1 MKTLSNGMI
10 LSDLSNLSAEEQDKN
25 SCKKLEQE
33 LVFYDKLIKDKES
46 EIAIWQKALDN
57 EDAKF
62 GVVILGESFGDIKNE
77 RYIQAFRSHLRDYR
91 QELADLKKKFAHFK
105 DRFDNGDYFTSS
117 EIRCARLESEIKRY
131 EAKIR
136 FIDTQLLGGA
146 VKEARRFGE
155 FIKPFFKSSP
165 AGAHKAPVA
174 AASAAPAPI
183 RRNQPQP
190 QPQPQMWLG
199 GYAKKP
205 SEAQAVSFQKERQ
218 ELGILLATTLAE
230 LTITRRIDENIHKGI
245 AAFFRR

>member
-10 LSDLSNLSAEEQDKN
+10 LSDLSNLSAEEQNKN
-25 SCKKLEQE
+25 SRKKLEKE
-33 LVFYDKLIKDKES
+33 LVFYSKLIKEKEG
-46 EIAIWQKALDN
+46 EIAIWQKALDD
-57 EDAKF
+57 EDSKF

-91 QELADLKKKFAHFK
+91 QELADLKKKFTHFN
-105 DRFDNGDYFTSS
+105 DRLDKGDYFTSS

-136 FIDTQLLGGA
+136 FIDTQLLGGT

-165 AGAHKAPVA
+165 AGAHQAPVA

-183 RRNQPQP
+183 RRNQP

-218 ELGILLATTLAE
+218 ELGILLATTQAE
-230 LTITRRIDENIHKGI
+230 LTITRRIDEGIHKGV